1 MVPTLKQF
9 NTRNANPRGN
19 FNLNSIRKMRAK
31 KLDADKKM
39 ANFSLRI
46 SEFEKAHLNAMALMQ
61 NRPVSKIVMDA
72 LMQYDSG
79 FNPKRVDPFELTN
92 ELHLLISLMNILENN
107 PDPEPTITIREVIR
121 FVIDM
126 WEIDMEHS
134 VTMAICNRYYKPKHP
149 KQTKMEVVK

>member
-1 MVPTLKQF
+1 
-9 NTRNANPRGN
+9 
-19 FNLNSIRKMRAK
+19 MRTK

-39 ANFSLRI
+39 DHLHLRI

-126 WEIDMEHS
+126 WDIDMEHS

>member
-1 MVPTLKQF
+1 
-9 NTRNANPRGN
+9 
-19 FNLNSIRKMRAK
+19 
-31 KLDADKKM
+31 M
-39 ANFSLRI
+39 ANCSLRI

-79 FNPKRVDPFELTN
+79 FNPKRVNPFELTN

-134 VTMAICNRYYKPKHP
+134 VTMAICNRHYKPIHP